1 MASNAANRRW
11 NRQSLQVPAAG
22 EAVRVRVLKRPAVAK
37 KEVKTERAV
46 LVELKMNEEP
56 DSKQEPDLK
65 DEAVKQEPDWK
76 DEAVKEEPDVKDELA
91 DDSQSDGLQ
100 RLLTSWCG
108 RQFVYCRVP
117 HTESS
122 DEEFFAK
129 LESERVQYQRWV
141 RCEKDNALH
150 RVMRCSKPYM
160 VNNTKQEKYVTDEE
174 NEAHMRSLL
183 AIAD

>member
-11 NRQSLQVPAAG
+11 NRQSLQVQAAG
-22 EAVRVRVLKRPAVAK
+22 GAVRVRYLKRPAVAK

-56 DSKQEPDLK
+56 DSKQEPDL
-65 DEAVKQEPDWK
+65 K

>member
-1 MASNAANRRW
+1 M
-11 NRQSLQVPAAG
+11 QVPAAG

-65 DEAVKQEPDWK
+65 DEAVR
-76 DEAVKEEPDVKDELA
+76 EEPDVKDELA

>member
-1 MASNAANRRW
+1 MASNAANRMW
-11 NRQSLQVPAAG
+11 KMQSLQVPAAG

-56 DSKQEPDLK
+56 DSKQEPDL
-65 DEAVKQEPDWK
+65 K